1 MAMIFGHIVSMN
13 LKVSFCPLLLL
24 CSLFCI
30 SFSELKCIYLPNV
43 FVFIIILVLIFTY
56 GSVSCIPLLIP
67 RPKIDYIL
75 LLNIINVGLNKDF
88 VKMLSDR
95 AEFRA
100 LVVKDIVTASDG
112 TRKVDIMF
120 PS

>member
-1 MAMIFGHIVSMN
+1 MYFIFRA
-13 LKVSFCPLLLL
+13 
-24 CSLFCI
+24 
-30 SFSELKCIYLPNV
+30 NV
-43 FVFIIILVLIFTY
+43 FVFIIILILIFTY

-88 VKMLSDR
+88 MKMLSDR